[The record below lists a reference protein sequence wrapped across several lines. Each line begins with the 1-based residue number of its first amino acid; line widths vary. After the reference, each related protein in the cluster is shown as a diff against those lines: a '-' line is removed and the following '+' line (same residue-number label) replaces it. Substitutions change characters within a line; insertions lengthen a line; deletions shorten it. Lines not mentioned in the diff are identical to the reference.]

1 VLACLP
7 PAALAS
13 LPSLARRQKAPSP
26 LHQVSTLLLAPICP
40 HTCEHVW
47 RKLLR
52 RRGSALTAGWPA
64 APPPDVAL
72 RAAAQ
77 YLDALEHTA
86 RCPACAL

>member
-1 VLACLP
+1 MTKVS
-7 PAALAS
+7 S
-13 LPSLARRQKAPSP
+13 L

-47 RKLLR
+47 RNLLR

-86 RCPACAL
+86 RAPALRPWGVLTVPIGE